1 MELNAENPLNKL
13 YMGLSVEAYR
23 FLPAEED
30 TGEADEGVEEEL
42 AAVRTETAEEIFAVQ
57 AEAVQA
63 EAAEEDVRRVYGLRF
78 DFDRIPQTVKDT
90 FGLTQEILA
99 LN

>member
-1 MELNAENPLNKL
+1 
-13 YMGLSVEAYR
+13 MGLSVEAYR

-42 AAVRTETAEEIFAVQ
+42 AAVRTETAEGLFD
-57 AEAVQA
+57 VQA
-63 EAAEEDVRRVYGLRF
+63 EAAEEDARRVYGLRF